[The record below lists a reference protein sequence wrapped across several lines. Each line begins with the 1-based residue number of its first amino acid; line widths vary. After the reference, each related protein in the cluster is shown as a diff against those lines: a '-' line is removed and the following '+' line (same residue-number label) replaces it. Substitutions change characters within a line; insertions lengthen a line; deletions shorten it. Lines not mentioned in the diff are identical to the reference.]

1 MAPADFIL
9 MESAEAPGAGGA
21 TWTDEETLLLL
32 EALELFGANWNEIAD
47 HVGTKTKAQCML
59 HFLQM
64 PIEDSFLYAGE
75 DNTTDGTKSE
85 KVEDKMET
93 EEKAKAKEKEKEKE
107 KVEEK
112 GPEENAAVKMETG
125 ERKDSNE
132 KKDGETLGD
141 VNRSEPSDTYHTVE
155 KDSDENNNS
164 VLVECTP
171 ETAINVLKDAFK
183 AVGFSPEE
191 SELGSFADAG
201 NPVMALVCTVSLLYL
216 SESFYTE
223 LNYRCM
229 ASTCIS

>member
-75 DNTTDGTKSE
+75 GNTTDETKSE
-85 KVEDKMET
+85 KS
-93 EEKAKAKEKEKEKE
+93 EEKIETGEKGKEKE
-107 KVEEK
+107 EEK
-112 GPEENAAVKMETG
+112 GPEEKAADKMEMD
-125 ERKDSNE
+125 EKKDSDE
-132 KKDGETLGD
+132 KKDGETIGD
-141 VNRSEPSDTYHTVE
+141 VNRSEPSDIDHTVE

-183 AVGFSPEE
+183 AVGFLPDE

-216 SESFYTE
+216 SENFDTE
-223 LNYRCM
+223 LV
-229 ASTCIS
+229 TDV